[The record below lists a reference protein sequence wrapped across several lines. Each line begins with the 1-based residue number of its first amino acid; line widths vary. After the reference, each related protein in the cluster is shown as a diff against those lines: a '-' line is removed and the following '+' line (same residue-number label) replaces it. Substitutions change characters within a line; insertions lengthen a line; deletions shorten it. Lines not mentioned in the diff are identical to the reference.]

1 MGNVKIIDNI
11 HDEWRKFFEQKNR
24 EDPLAYPT
32 IQILTAKTLKDKMRQ
47 EGHFLASERM
57 R

>member
-47 EGHFLASERM
+47 EGHVLASE
-57 R
+57 